1 MKKSLMPTPRD
12 IEKIIVEKQT
22 KIDTIKLAEEK
33 KEVVENENPNNCQWV
48 VQHDSFYTV
57 GKTIKKLAPGY
68 YTYCYDCNINKV
80 IFTKIKV
87 ITDDILKLPD
97 PTFNNLLDD
106 FQKFWDKRE
115 HYAKYEYV
123 YKRAYLL
130 YGAAGCGKTS
140 LISLLAKELIKKD
153 GIVLNIKGSNGI
165 EIYPQAI
172 KTIREIE
179 KDKPI
184 IVILEDIDGYMDIGV
199 TSMLLNI
206 LDGAYQTDNV
216 IIIATTNYPERLE
229 ERFACRPS
237 RFDVRVLIDVPSADV
252 RRFYIEKKLKPEDLA
267 KISVDEWVKLTEGF
281 TLDHLKELIL
291 MTFVLQNP
299 FEESL
304 AQIKEMLKNNR
315 IKPVSIKKGENVGFL
330 KPTFSSS
337 INKRKSIS

>member
-1 MKKSLMPTPRD
+1 MKKSLIPTPRD
-12 IEKIIVEKQT
+12 IEKIMIEKQT
-22 KIDTIKLAEEK
+22 KINTIDPPKEK
-33 KEVVENENPNNCQWV
+33 REVIENENPANCQWV
-48 VQHDSFYTV
+48 VNHDSFYTV

-68 YTYCYDCNINKV
+68 YVYNYDCNINKV
-80 IFTKIKV
+80 VFTKIKV

-106 FQKFWDKRE
+106 FQKFWNKRE
-115 HYAKYEYV
+115 HYQKYEYV
-123 YKRAYLL
+123 YKRAYLI
-130 YGAAGCGKTS
+130 YGAAGNGKTS

-153 GIVLNIKGSNGI
+153 GIILSMNGSHSI
-165 EIYPQAI
+165 DLYDKAI

-199 TSMLLNI
+199 TTMLLNI

-216 IIIATTNYPERLE
+216 IIIATTNYPEKLE

-237 RFDVRVLIDVPSADV
+237 RFDVRVLIDLPSADV
-252 RRFYIEKKLKPEDLA
+252 RKFYIENKLKKEDLA

-291 MTFVLQNP
+291 MTFVLENP

-315 IKPVSIKKGENVGFL
+315 IKPVSIKKGESVGFL
-330 KPTFSSS
+330 KPTFTSN
-337 INKRKSIS
+337 INKRKNIS